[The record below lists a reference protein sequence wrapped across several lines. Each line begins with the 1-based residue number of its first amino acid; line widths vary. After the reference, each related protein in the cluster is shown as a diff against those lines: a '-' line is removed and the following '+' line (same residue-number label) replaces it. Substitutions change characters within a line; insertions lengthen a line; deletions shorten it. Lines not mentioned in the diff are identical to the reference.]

1 VNAERQLK
9 MNEST
14 EDDWY
19 CIRFQDNDGLIKGR
33 KIEVIAPQ
41 MQKSYMIGFLTIQ
54 IKNKKKILGILKNNV
69 ELDSKTVAEFIQL
82 AKK

>member
-1 VNAERQLK
+1 
-9 MNEST
+9 
-14 EDDWY
+14 
-19 CIRFQDNDGLIKGR
+19 
-33 KIEVIAPQ
+33 
-41 MQKSYMIGFLTIQ
+41 MIGFLTIQ

>member
-1 VNAERQLK
+1 
-9 MNEST
+9 MNESI

-19 CIRFQDNDGLIKGR
+19 CIRYKDNDGLIKGR
-33 KIEVIAPQ
+33 KIEIIAPQ

>member
-1 VNAERQLK
+1 
-9 MNEST
+9 MNESN
-14 EDDWY
+14 EADWY

-33 KIEVIAPQ
+33 KIEIIAPQ
-41 MQKSYMIGFLTIQ
+41 MQKGYMIEFLTTQ